1 MAALPLKTFGDSPCE
16 RTQTA
21 QLAASRAGEKS
32 APLSMISRL
41 ISSSAPLFPQ
51 GEQSTPP
58 LTSQHK
64 ALPHFCCSFCV
75 SSSSSPFFCCSPR
88 FSFSSLQFQLQLCG
102 LPSDDFASLPLSSQS
117 RSPLCQPPV
126 VTMAFK
132 VMTTQSAFLRW
143 LFLQVIYRLQKLS
156 ILF

>member
-64 ALPHFCCSFCV
+64 APPHFCCSFCV

-88 FSFSSLQFQLQLCG
+88 FSFSS
-102 LPSDDFASLPLSSQS
+102 FASLPLSSQS

-132 VMTTQSAFLRW
+132 VMATQSAFLRW